1 MQRCNQTAQS
11 RESPRRPARAS
22 ARGFTLVEVLI
33 SAVLLGIGVM
43 ALAELHASSIRG
55 VKEGASITAA
65 TQIATQVM
73 ETLSAQAAD
82 DMVLPVCPNNGARGC
97 RANDRDLEP
106 PKACTSWLATAEVP
120 DPNGDSQTG
129 ATGEGYRVDTVI
141 EVHPSVADFPN
152 AVLITTSVC
161 WMDRTGGVHE
171 LQTQRVLS
179 PGA

>member
-1 MQRCNQTAQS
+1 
-11 RESPRRPARAS
+11 
-22 ARGFTLVEVLI
+22 
-33 SAVLLGIGVM
+33 M

-55 VKEGASITAA
+55 VKDGASITAA

-82 DMVLPVCPNNGARGC
+82 ALALPVCPNNGARGC
-97 RANDRDLEP
+97 RANSHDLEP
-106 PKACTSWLATAEVP
+106 TKACTSWLATAEVP
-120 DPNGDSQTG
+120 DPNGYRQTA

-141 EVHPSVADFPN
+141 EAHPSATDFPN

-161 WMDRTGGVHE
+161 WMDRAGEVHE